1 MPSDLW
7 DRAMHD
13 ADHGRLNEAL
23 AMVRMRQRMK
33 PKDPEAT
40 ELLGLL
46 LFRAGEVEQ
55 AIHFLQRGV
64 ELLPTEPVHRH
75 NLANVLDRAGRTQEA
90 IRLWEECL
98 RIDPGFVLAWM
109 GLATACQSI
118 DDSARSLEAGER
130 ALALAPG
137 WMEMVRN
144 HSNTLA
150 RAGRVEDAVVLLRA
164 HLATHHAE
172 AELRSNL
179 LMNLHY
185 RGLDAAAMLAEHRAF
200 GAALPAPAPPSPAP
214 LDGRPLRIGILSA
227 DLRGH
232 SVASFADALIR
243 HAPADV
249 ELVAF
254 STAAPG
260 QADRTTDDLKPF
272 FRKWLDVAGLRGD
285 ALDAC
290 IRAERIDV
298 LLELSGHSGGGR
310 LADLARKP
318 APVIVSAIGYPDT
331 TGLPAID
338 ARLVDSITDPSGSES
353 RCTERLLRIDPC
365 FLCYRPPEIAVEPS
379 MPPEDAPITFGSFNN
394 LQKIAPETIEAWALT
409 LRSVPGS
416 RLLLKSPGLGDPVVQ
431 HALLARLTA
440 AGIPADAVE
449 TIAFAK
455 GRAEHLALYNRV
467 HVALDTMPYNGTTTT
482 CEALWMGV
490 PVVTLLGDHHA
501 ARVSASLLHAAGH
514 PELIGQDMQDFV
526 RVASSLASDSTRLA
540 SLRSGLRAELLQ
552 TPLLDATTYANRLH
566 AALRDLFENACMSA
580 HGVPRRA

>member
-33 PKDPEAT
+33 PRDPEAT

-46 LFRAGEVEQ
+46 LFRAGEVDQ

-64 ELLPTEPVHRH
+64 ELL
-75 NLANVLDRAGRTQEA
+75 ANVLDQVGRTQEA
-90 IRLWEECL
+90 IRLWDECL
-98 RIDPGFVLAWM
+98 RINPDFVLAWM

-118 DDSARSLEAGER
+118 DDSARSIRAGER
-130 ALALAPG
+130 GLALAPD
-137 WMEMVRN
+137 WIDMVRN

-150 RAGRVEDAVVLLRA
+150 RAGRVEEAAALLRA
-164 HLATHHAE
+164 YLAAHPEE

-200 GAALPAPAPPSPAP
+200 GAALPAASPPASTS
-214 LDGRPLRIGILSA
+214 LDGRTLRIGVLSA

-243 HAPADV
+243 HAPNDV
-249 ELVAF
+249 ELVAL

-260 QADRTTDDLKPF
+260 QSDDTTAGLKPF
-272 FRKWLDVAGLRGD
+272 FAKWLDVAGLRGD
-285 ALDAC
+285 VLDAC

-298 LLELSGHSGGGR
+298 LLELSGHSGGNR

-318 APVIVSAIGYPDT
+318 APMIVSAIGYPDT
-331 TGLPAID
+331 TGLPAVD
-338 ARLVDSITDPSGSES
+338 ARIVDSITDPSGAES
-353 RCTERLLRIDPC
+353 RCTEHLVRIDPC
-365 FLCYRPPEIAVEPS
+365 FLCYRPPELAPEPVL
-379 MPPEDAPITFGSFNN
+379 PPEGAPITFGSFNN
-394 LQKIAPETIEAWALT
+394 HQKIAPETAETWAHT
-409 LRSVPGS
+409 LRAVPGS
-416 RLLLKSPGLGDPVVQ
+416 RLLLKSPGLGDPMVRAGLV
-431 HALLARLTA
+431 ARLSA
-440 AGIPADAVE
+440 AGIPADAIELV
-449 TIAFAK
+449 AFAK
-455 GRAEHLALYNRV
+455 GRTEHLALYNRV

-490 PVVTLLGDHHA
+490 PLVTTLGDHHA
-501 ARVSASLLHAAGH
+501 ARVSASLLHAAG
-514 PELIGQDMQDFV
+514 LGDL
-526 RVASSLASDSTRLA
+526 VATGPDAFAKIAAQLALDKSRLT
-540 SLRSGLRAELLQ
+540 SLRGGLRAQLLASA
-552 TPLLDATTYANRLH
+552 LLDAKRYARQVH
-566 AALRDLFENACMSA
+566 AALRALFTKGPGAQA
-580 HGVPRRA
+580 RAG

>member
-23 AMVRMRQRMK
+23 AMVRMRQRMR

-64 ELLPTEPVHRH
+64 ELLPNEPVHRH
-75 NLANVLDRAGRTQEA
+75 NLANALERVGRTQEA
-90 IRLWEECL
+90 IRLWEDCL
-98 RIDPGFVLAWM
+98 RINPEFVLAWM
-109 GLATACQSI
+109 GLATACQSV
-118 DDSARSLEAGER
+118 DDSARSIEAGER
-130 ALALAPG
+130 GLALAPG
-137 WMEMVRN
+137 WVDLVRN

-150 RAGRVEDAVVLLRA
+150 RAGRVEEAASLLRA
-164 HLATHHAE
+164 HLSAHPQE

-179 LMNLHY
+179 LLNLHY
-185 RGLDAAAMLAEHRAF
+185 RGLDAACMLAEHRAF
-200 GAALPAPAPPSPAP
+200 GAALPAPAPPSPTP
-214 LDGRPLRIGILSA
+214 LDGRLLRIGILSA

-243 HAPADV
+243 HAPPEA

-260 QADRTTDDLKPF
+260 QSDRTTDDLKPCF
-272 FRKWLDVAGLRGD
+272 AKWLDVAGLRGD

-290 IRAERIDV
+290 IRTEGIDV
-298 LLELSGHSGGGR
+298 LLELSGHSAGGR

-318 APVIVSAIGYPDT
+318 APVTVSAIGYPDT
-331 TGLPAID
+331 TGLPAVD
-338 ARLVDSITDPSGSES
+338 ARIVDSVTDPAGAES
-353 RCTERLLRIDPC
+353 RCTERLVRIDPC
-365 FLCYRPPEIAVEPS
+365 FLCYRPPETAPEPA
-379 MPPEDAPITFGSFNN
+379 MPPAGAPITFGSFNN
-394 LQKIAPETIEAWALT
+394 LQKISPETADAWSRT

-416 RLLLKSPGLGDPVVQ
+416 RLLLKSPGLGDPLVQ
-431 HALLARLTA
+431 RTLLERLTA
-440 AGIPADAVE
+440 AGIPAEAIE
-449 TIAFAK
+449 TVAFSK
-455 GRAEHLALYNRV
+455 GRAEHLALYARV

-490 PVVTLLGDHHA
+490 PVITTLGDHHA
-501 ARVSASLLHAAGH
+501 ARVSASLLRAAGH
-514 PELIGQDMQDFV
+514 PEL
-526 RVASSLASDSTRLA
+526 VAADSAEFARLA
-540 SLRSGLRAELLQ
+540 AALAGDLDRIGALRKGLRDELRAS
-552 TPLLDATTYANRLH
+552 PLLDAKTYALTVH
-566 AALRDLFENACMSA
+566 AALRNLFEERAGASA
-580 HGVPRRA
+580 RSH

>member
-23 AMVRMRQRMK
+23 ARVRMRQRMK
-33 PKDPEAT
+33 PRDPEAT

-46 LFRAGEVEQ
+46 LFRAGEVDQ

-64 ELLPTEPVHRH
+64 ELLPNEPVHRH
-75 NLANVLDRAGRTQEA
+75 NLANVLDRVGRTQEA
-90 IRLWEECL
+90 IRLWDECL
-98 RIDPGFVLAWM
+98 RINPDFVLAWM

-118 DDSARSLEAGER
+118 DDSARSIEAGER
-130 ALALAPG
+130 GLALAPG
-137 WMEMVRN
+137 WVDLVRN

-150 RAGRVEDAVVLLRA
+150 RAGRVEEAAALLRA
-164 HLATHHAE
+164 HLSAHPEE

-200 GAALPAPAPPSPAP
+200 GAALPAASPPSPTS
-214 LDGRPLRIGILSA
+214 LDGRKLRIGVLSA

-243 HAPADV
+243 HAPKDV
-249 ELVAF
+249 ELVAL

-260 QADRTTDDLKPF
+260 QSDDTTAGLKPF
-272 FRKWLDVAGLRGD
+272 FAKWLDVGGLRGD

-298 LLELSGHSGGGR
+298 LLELSGHSGGNR
-310 LADLARKP
+310 LTDLARKP

-331 TGLPAID
+331 TGLPAVD
-338 ARLVDSITDPSGSES
+338 ARIVDSITDPPGSES
-353 RCTERLLRIDPC
+353 RCTEHLVRIDPC
-365 FLCYRPPEIAVEPS
+365 FLCYRPPELAPEPVL
-379 MPPEDAPITFGSFNN
+379 PPEGAPITFGSFNN
-394 LQKIAPETIEAWALT
+394 HQKIAPETAESWART
-409 LRSVPGS
+409 LRTVPGS
-416 RLLLKSPGLGDPVVQ
+416 RLLLKSPGLGDPMVRDGLV
-431 HALLARLTA
+431 ARLSA
-440 AGIPADAVE
+440 AGIPADAIELV
-449 TIAFAK
+449 AFAK

-490 PVVTLLGDHHA
+490 PLVTTLGDHHA
-501 ARVSASLLHAAGH
+501 ARVSASLLHAAG
-514 PELIGQDMQDFV
+514 LGDL
-526 RVASSLASDSTRLA
+526 VATGPDAFAKIAAQLALDRSRLA
-540 SLRSGLRAELLQ
+540 SLREGLRAQLLASA
-552 TPLLDATTYANRLH
+552 LLDAKRYATQVH
-566 AALRDLFENACMSA
+566 AALRELFTKGPGAQA
-580 HGVPRRA
+580 RAG